1 MYEILKKFDVAFS
14 NNMRNLQIRFKISMT
29 GKTSIYNLIPSIQMF
44 IVFFSFFLFFRTH
57 VFTKD
62 STLALQLHSVIEH
75 FRNQSIKITLNQT
88 KERIAQF

>member
-44 IVFFSFFLFFRTH
+44 VVFFFLSFFRTH
-57 VFTKD
+57 VFTKN